1 MRILDQ
7 QRYWAFTKAY
17 VVCFVSFV
25 GLYIVIDA
33 FSNFDEFLNVT
44 RETTQLFKVIG
55 RFYLVRSTAIYDRLC
70 GVISMMAAVFTV
82 TWMQRDN
89 ELIAMLAAGVSTQR
103 IIRPVL
109 ISAVVVNLLAV
120 ANQEYIIPRFADE
133 LQKSHG
139 DDGDK
144 KVVMLAHR
152 RDHNDIVIL
161 GREGLRKSKVITK
174 FSATLPAGH
183 HGQIEAELARYVG
196 PEETSRPLSGGWLLR
211 NARIAPA
218 DTVIDR
224 EVLVPVD
231 AATLAQMPLTNEG
244 GAEPRGAAYFL
255 KTNVSFEALTRRRDW
270 YVYGSTSELFGAM
283 NDPVNVTERSE
294 MEIYLHTRMIRPM
307 LAMALMFV
315 SLPFVL
321 GGVGR
326 NMFANLGM
334 SLGTS
339 AAFYAIGFLAQYL
352 AANGILSATQA
363 AWGPFILFGTVAAA
377 RWDSIRT

>member
-7 QRYWAFTKAY
+7 QRYWAFIKAY
-17 VVCFVSFV
+17 VICFVAFI
-25 GLYIVIDA
+25 GLYVVIDA

-44 RETTQLFKVIG
+44 RETSKLFPLIG
-55 RFYLVRSTAIYDRLC
+55 RFYLVRSTAIFDRLC

-89 ELIAMLAAGVSTQR
+89 ELIAMLAAGISTRR

-109 ISAVVVNLLAV
+109 VSAVIVNGLSV
-120 ANQEYIIPRFADE
+120 ANQEYLIPRFADE

-139 DDGDK
+139 DDGEK

-152 RDHNDIVIL
+152 RDLNDIVIL
-161 GREGLRKSKVITK
+161 GREGIRRTRVITK

-183 HGQIEAELARYVG
+183 RGQIEAELARYI
-196 PEETSRPLSGGWLLR
+196 PADDESAPLRGGWLLR
-211 NARIAPA
+211 NARIAPSDA
-218 DTVIDR
+218 AIDR
-224 EVLVPVD
+224 DILVPID
-231 AATLAQMPLTNEG
+231 AETLAAMPLVNEG
-244 GAEPRGAAYFL
+244 GNEPKGTAYFL
-255 KTNVSFEALTRRRDW
+255 RTNVSFEALTRRRDW
-270 YVYGSTSELFGAM
+270 YVFGSTSELFGAM
-283 NDPVNVTERSE
+283 NDPVNLPERPE
-294 MEIYLHTRMIRPM
+294 MEIFLHSRLVRP
-307 LAMALMFV
+307 LQAMALMFV
-315 SLPFVL
+315 SLPLVL

-339 AAFYAIGFLAQYL
+339 AGFYAIGFLAQYL
-352 AANGILSATQA
+352 AANGLFPATFA
-363 AWGPFILFGTVAAA
+363 AWGPLILFGTLATA